1 MFTVGWNV
9 IVAIVALV
17 MMIMRQRTHRYRRSG
32 YQEIGGYEEDEE
44 EKEEEMIKEAER
56 LIEEVQNNLSYTD
69 SYQTL

>member
-1 MFTVGWNV
+1 
-9 IVAIVALV
+9 
-17 MMIMRQRTHRYRRSG
+17 MMIRRKRTNRYRRSG
-32 YQEIGGYEEDEE
+32 YQEIGGYDDDE